1 MAGRAAKEQMLHE
14 AVQAGQ
20 TGDQARARK
29 LLLKLLR
36 TDNHEPL
43 YWLLMSTAV
52 ESREERIHCP
62 HNGPFLDPDNS
73 AAKHDLE
80 LLGAEIPQA
89 NVPALVPEETE
100 DWQTK
105 EIAAPKIPK
114 RKRKPKE
121 EPWSIS
127 WIVAS
132 LAIGIVLILLGYY
145 AAESG
150 LLTVG
155 FQTTPSPP
163 SSAPGTLPP
172 PTP

>member
-1 MAGRAAKEQMLHE
+1 MAGKPSKEKILQD
-14 AVQAGQ
+14 AVAAGQ
-20 TGDQARARK
+20 KGDNVRARK

-52 ESREERIHCP
+52 ESREERIYCL
-62 HNGPFLDPDNS
+62 HNVLFLDPDNS

-80 LLGAEIPQA
+80 LLGAEIPRA
-89 NVPALVPEETE
+89 NVPAFVPEETE

-114 RKRKPKE
+114 KRRRPKE
-121 EPWSIS
+121 EPWSIN

-132 LAIGIVLILLGYY
+132 LGVGIVIIILGYY
-145 AAESG
+145 AAENG
-150 LLTVG
+150 VLDML
-155 FQTTPSPP
+155 
-163 SSAPGTLPP
+163 
-172 PTP
+172 